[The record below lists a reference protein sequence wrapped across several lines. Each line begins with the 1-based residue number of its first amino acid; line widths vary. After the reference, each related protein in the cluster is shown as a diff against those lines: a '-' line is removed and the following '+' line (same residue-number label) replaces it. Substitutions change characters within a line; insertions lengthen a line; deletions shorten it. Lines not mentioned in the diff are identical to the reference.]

1 MRAAGEVLENFPDR
15 HGYQSRMASD
25 GNPWPRDTDGTW
37 HELTQSR
44 FTAADLAQRQYRLAH
59 AGVAKGS
66 AFFMCNAGFRAGT
79 VKLGSTF
86 VRASALMDP
95 LSSNAGE
102 GGGPRGGRLIA
113 RFLIAMQILHS
124 RSVIL

>member
-1 MRAAGEVLENFPDR
+1 LVSITGEAVQDIPLGAIAVRAAGEVLENFPDR

-66 AFFMCNAGFRAGT
+66 ALFMR
-79 VKLGSTF
+79 
-86 VRASALMDP
+86 
-95 LSSNAGE
+95 NAGE
-102 GGGPRGGRLIA
+102 GGGPVEAG
-113 RFLIAMQILHS
+113 
-124 RSVIL
+124 